1 MISCTD
7 GMDIVRRKG
16 KVSLLIDFTVEI
28 LEYPLAWTLS
38 DTLIFV
44 LWRFVNDINWL
55 VKSFYMRLILHF
67 PPE

>member
-1 MISCTD
+1 MFITGMISCTD
-7 GMDIVRRKG
+7 GMDIVQRKG
-16 KVSLLIDFTVEI
+16 KVSVLIVEI

-55 VKSFYMRLILHF
+55 VKSF
-67 PPE
+67 